1 MTKTTKTPATKTS
14 ATKTSATKTPATS
27 VKAEPVMIPDTKT
40 LMTTH
45 IVLCSKESKS
55 LVGKFIIKFFNDH
68 KDESI
73 TGSRLAGAFISEFKT
88 KTGIQPDVKWA
99 FRNVKLF
106 LSKRLISVNVREGLK
121 L

>member
-1 MTKTTKTPATKTS
+1 MTKTTKTPATKP
-14 ATKTSATKTPATS
+14 ATKTPATP

-55 LVGKFIIKFFNDH
+55 SVGQFIIKFFNDH
-68 KDESI
+68 KDESV

-88 KTGIQPDVKWA
+88 KTGIHPDIKWA